1 MSRTRYKIFENEY
14 PHFLTCTIVGWLPVF
29 TRSDAAQIILNSWKF
44 LQENGRLNL
53 FGYVVLENHVH
64 LVAAADDLSKE
75 IGDFK
80 SYTARQIIDL
90 LECRGEKSV
99 LQQLQEF
106 KAHHK
111 TDRTY
116 QLWQEGSHPQQI
128 QDDRMMR
135 QKLDYIHYN
144 PVRRG
149 YVDDPVHWRYSSA
162 RNYAGLAGLLPV
174 TTDWA

>member
-1 MSRTRYKIFENEY
+1 MSRSRYKIFENEY

-29 TRSDAAQIILNSWKF
+29 TRSDAAQVVLNSWKF
-44 LQENGRLNL
+44 LQESGRLSL
-53 FGYVVLENHVH
+53 FGYVILENHIH

-90 LECRGEKSV
+90 LERRGEKS
-99 LQQLQEF
+99 LLEQLKEF

-116 QLWQEGSHPQQI
+116 QLWQEGSI
-128 QDDRMMR
+128 RSR
-135 QKLDYIHYN
+135 FK
-144 PVRRG
+144 
-149 YVDDPVHWRYSSA
+149 
-162 RNYAGLAGLLPV
+162 
-174 TTDWA
+174 TTG